1 MVVCKYYLQ
10 GNCRFG
16 QYCQFD
22 HINFVGNNTK
32 ADSYNDDEYLAVLV
46 AKEILIAEKGG
57 QWLLSCFAPIKEKPC
72 IPGMEDLSPEEVRWE
87 MYKAQSS
94 GMVEQAKLH
103 FQQLCRDMKAK
114 REAFKNPTRETL
126 TKLKEILGT
135 GHKNTRNDNT
145 SGKSSSFAFATP
157 QLGHPSSTPS
167 SSVFGN
173 KTFGNQN
180 NPFSGGFTSTNT
192 SIFGKTTTTS
202 NPVFGSTPT
211 FSSNLGVFGGGT
223 STNSI
228 FGITNTSTFNIGQN
242 TQTFGSSGSIFG
254 GGASQPVF
262 GQPSIFGTSNQVN
275 NVFAR
280 QTSQASTSVFNSG
293 ATSSSSLFNSTSSQS
308 NASIFTGAKT
318 STANPFG
325 GSSNLQT
332 TNSMFGV
339 TPSSRTFSSG
349 IFSQSETPA
358 FGGAPVFGGSATFGN
373 NSGSIFGEKPTFGSS
388 GGIFGGSNT
397 TTPAFSTAQPT
408 NAFGIT
414 TSTPS
419 VNMFGNAQG
428 TTPAI
433 STSSASPFGIT
444 PSTTTSPFA
453 TSTSQFETN
462 NTAAF
467 SKPTFGITTGT
478 AGETFPI
485 AATSS
490 STTFGTLNTGVT
502 FGTSSTTTPFTSS
515 TFGDINNS
523 PFGSTNVTN
532 TTTTTNTFTSQ
543 QITSPFGTFAQNQTS
558 NSVTASTNEPFGKPS
573 FTATLTAIVI
583 DDSVYS
589 LDNQLT
595 AEEKSMFLAEKF
607 NFGKIPLKPPTKDIR

>member
-94 GMVEQAKLH
+94 GMVEQAKVH

-180 NPFSGGFTSTNT
+180 NPFSGGFTSTSNT

-202 NPVFGSTPT
+202 NPVF
-211 FSSNLGVFGGGT
+211 
-223 STNSI
+223 
-228 FGITNTSTFNIGQN
+228 GQN

-373 NSGSIFGEKPTFGSS
+373 NSGSIFGEKPTFGNS

-408 NAFGIT
+408 NAFG

-433 STSSASPFGIT
+433 STSSALPFGIT

-453 TSTSQFETN
+453 TATSQFETN

-478 AGETFPI
+478 ASETFPT

-502 FGTSSTTTPFTSS
+502 FGTSSTTPFTSS
-515 TFGDINNS
+515 TFGDMNNS
-523 PFGSTNVTN
+523 PFGSTNVTS

-543 QITSPFGTFAQNQTS
+543 QITSPFGTFAQSQTS

>member
-202 NPVFGSTPT
+202 NPVF
-211 FSSNLGVFGGGT
+211 
-223 STNSI
+223 
-228 FGITNTSTFNIGQN
+228 GQN

-478 AGETFPI
+478 TGETFPI

-515 TFGDINNS
+515 TFGDMNNS
-523 PFGSTNVTN
+523 PFGSTNVTS

-558 NSVTASTNEPFGKPS
+558 NNVTASTNEPFGKPS

>member
-202 NPVFGSTPT
+202 NPVF
-211 FSSNLGVFGGGT
+211 
-223 STNSI
+223 
-228 FGITNTSTFNIGQN
+228 GQN